1 VHRQQGFRPEE
12 AQAYES
18 RIVALLEGKGPQEAV
33 SIAPAASAGLGVHP
47 WERGRLADPAMQL
60 LANPLEAE
68 VDDHIYFSKEASSGG
83 RGFGGGG
90 CGCN

>member
-1 VHRQQGFRPEE
+1 VK
-12 AQAYES
+12 
-18 RIVALLEGKGPQEAV
+18 RIVAALLLLALTSCSTVQ
-33 SIAPAASAGLGVHP
+33 P
-47 WERGRLADPAMQL
+47 WERDVLARPEMSLDTA
-60 LANPLEAE
+60 PLDAA